1 MNSRNP
7 DTLFYTATGDDINV
21 MAAAVETADADMSFS
36 EERVRVWFEK
46 HGLDGEHIWASLCRL
61 RANGLIRPA
70 DGDGWY
76 LLTAEGA
83 NRYYDYLGEDDAE

>member
-1 MNSRNP
+1 MKTDKIGN
-7 DTLFYTATGDDINV
+7 TGISDI
-21 MAAAVETADADMSFS
+21 
-36 EERVRVWFEK
+36 
-46 HGLDGEHIWASLCRL
+46 
-61 RANGLIRPA
+61 A